1 MGLATQHRY
10 LYNVQDLLWGERWS
24 RIIRKMSR
32 CATKDDFSR
41 EEGEERGTKGLS
53 WKQAIQQTAFLEDQ
67 ERDRLLN
74 GWPWSMAIRMEHGI
88 KMEEKEK
95 QRLKT
100 ENQTTVESSK

>member
-1 MGLATQHRY
+1 MGTGKMCKICC
-10 LYNVQDLLWGERWS
+10 GE
-24 RIIRKMSR
+24 
-32 CATKDDFSR
+32 KDGAGLSGKCQNAQLRMTFQESGKKGKK
-41 EEGEERGTKGLS
+41 GEHKGLS

-100 ENQTTVESSK
+100 ENQT